1 MSDGSLGYYQLTRI
15 YDNVVLK
22 DGGQERLWKGAV
34 SRIYSGTVAFA
45 IPREV
50 ESVNRLEMDMRALL
64 ERKKVEVIG
73 RDPSFEG
80 IQILHDLQAQDYI
93 NKRMPLQE
101 REAEDMQ
108 LALSNWK
115 TVVILRYT
123 SGMTTMTEDDQV
135 DRLSLLEEDAAVFKA
150 ATP

>member
-1 MSDGSLGYYQLTRI
+1 MSDNALSYYQLTRI
-15 YDNVVLK
+15 FDNVSVK
-22 DGGQERLWKGAV
+22 DGGQERVWKGAV
-34 SRIYSGTVAFA
+34 SKIYSGTVAFA
-45 IPREV
+45 IPRQV

-64 ERKKVEVIG
+64 ERKKIEVIG

-101 REAEDMQ
+101 READEMQ

-123 SGMTTMTEDDQV
+123 SGMTTMTEDDKV
-135 DRLSLLEEDAAVFKA
+135 DRLTLLEEEVES
-150 ATP
+150 

>member
-1 MSDGSLGYYQLTRI
+1 MSDSALGYYKLTRI
-15 YDNVVLK
+15 FDNVSVK
-22 DGGQERLWKGAV
+22 DGGQSHAWKGGV
-34 SRIYSGTVAFA
+34 SRLYSGTVAFA

-64 ERKKVEVIG
+64 ERKKIEVIG
-73 RDPSFEG
+73 RDPTFEG

-93 NKRMPLQE
+93 SKRLGPAQNDE
-101 REAEDMQ
+101 VMQ
-108 LALSNWK
+108 MELGNWK

-135 DRLSLLEEDAAVFKA
+135 DRLSLLEEETK
-150 ATP
+150 